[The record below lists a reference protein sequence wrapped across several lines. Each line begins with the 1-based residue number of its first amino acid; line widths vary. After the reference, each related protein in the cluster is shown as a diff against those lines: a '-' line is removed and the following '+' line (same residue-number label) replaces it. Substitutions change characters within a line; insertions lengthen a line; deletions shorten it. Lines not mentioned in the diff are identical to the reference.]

1 MKHFIAFAI
10 FVLASICQLAV
21 PCHAEKTAA
30 KKFPAERV
38 SKEAAL
44 YVESLNLKGDDA
56 QKFTKLYIEY
66 RRKIHNAVEK
76 NRPPYKDEYSKL
88 SDDQND
94 KNIRSRFASSRA
106 ILEIREQ
113 YYPKFLKII
122 TPTQY
127 EKFTK
132 LEQRLFEKS
141 KHEHQRR
148 KSSNST
154 TSSKGK
160 NTKITT
166 VKRVEGKLCDDKNAK
181 LESLS
186 DVKLE
191 MKRVAKLQGE
201 MKQLHSQLKQQHSEL
216 KRQHSELKRE
226 MEKLRIE
233 MKDLSNTSII

>member
-132 LEQRLFEKS
+132 LEQRHFEKS

-148 KSSNST
+148 KSTNST

-160 NTKITT
+160 NTKVTP

-186 DVKLE
+186 DVKLK
-191 MKRVAKLQGE
+191 MKRVTEQKRE
-201 MKQLHSQLKQQHSEL
+201 MRKRYLEVE
-216 KRQHSELKRE
+216 RQHSELKRE
-226 MEKLRIE
+226 MEKLRLE

>member
-160 NTKITT
+160 NTKTT
-166 VKRVEGKLCDDKNAK
+166 IVKRVEGKLCDDKNAK

-186 DVKLE
+186 DVKLK
-191 MKRVAKLQGE
+191 MKRVTEQKRE
-201 MKQLHSQLKQQHSEL
+201 MRKRYLEVE
-216 KRQHSELKRE
+216 RQHSELKRE
-226 MEKLRIE
+226 MDKLRLE

>member
-148 KSSNST
+148 KSTNST

-160 NTKITT
+160 NTKVTP

-186 DVKLE
+186 DVKLK
-191 MKRVAKLQGE
+191 MKRVTEQKRE
-201 MKQLHSQLKQQHSEL
+201 MRKRYLEVE
-216 KRQHSELKRE
+216 RQHSELKRE
-226 MEKLRIE
+226 MEKLRLE

>member
-186 DVKLE
+186 DVKLK
-191 MKRVAKLQGE
+191 MKRVTEQRREMRKLYLE
-201 MKQLHSQLKQQHSEL
+201 A

-226 MEKLRIE
+226 MEKLRLE

>member
-160 NTKITT
+160 NTKTTT

-186 DVKLE
+186 DVKLK
-191 MKRVAKLQGE
+191 MKRVTEQKRE
-201 MKQLHSQLKQQHSEL
+201 MRKRYLEVE
-216 KRQHSELKRE
+216 RQHSELKRE
-226 MEKLRIE
+226 MEKLRLE